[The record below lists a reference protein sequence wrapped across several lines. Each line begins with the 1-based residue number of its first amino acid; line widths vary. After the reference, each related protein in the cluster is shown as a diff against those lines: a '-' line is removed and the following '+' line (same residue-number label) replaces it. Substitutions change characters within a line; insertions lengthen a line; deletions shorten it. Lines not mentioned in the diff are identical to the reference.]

1 MSETAAQETLRP
13 ITPKRQRF
21 VEEYMKDLNG
31 TQAALRAGYSPK
43 AAHVTA
49 CRLLKEANVQQSIAV
64 RQAELSAKTGVT
76 VEEIVGLLRVR
87 GGLAEAAGQ
96 YAASIKSAELLG
108 KTLGLFIEKVQ
119 TEDLTP
125 QETEGLAALGE
136 SLTPEQARIV
146 QAMQQRRA
154 EGH

>member
-1 MSETAAQETLRP
+1 MSETKQEQPKPDL
-13 ITPKRQRF
+13 TPKRQRF
-21 VEEYMKDLNG
+21 VEEYMRDLNG
-31 TQAALRAGYSPK
+31 TQAAIRAGYSP
-43 AAHVTA
+43 HTA
-49 CRLLKEANVQQSIAV
+49 QEQSSRLLSKDIVKQAVEAK
-64 RQAELSAKTGVT
+64 QAELSAKTGVT
-76 VEEIVGLLRVR
+76 VEEIIGLLRVR
-87 GGLAEAAGQ
+87 GGLAQGAGQ
-96 YAASIKSAELLG
+96 YAAAIKSAELLG

-146 QAMQQRRA
+146 QAMQQRRP